1 MIPDLPAP
9 QLSAEHEGPG
19 EGTQPPA
26 RKCNACWASVSSL
39 KLWGFAG
46 LPVARKLFPDEI
58 RALGDENMM
67 EGTKPTFSG
76 GFLPTCMF

>member
-1 MIPDLPAP
+1 MQRLLGFSEFP
-9 QLSAEHEGPG
+9 Q
-19 EGTQPPA
+19 
-26 RKCNACWASVSSL
+26 
-39 KLWGFAG
+39 KLCAFAG